1 MQQTTH
7 RQIDMKIK
15 NKFFFQTH
23 DVLAEKRLDVIEYLR
38 IKGVDNEKYLKA
50 YDYFVV
56 NNAQFDGA
64 TIVKD
69 LNDLPHLPLAA
80 MLHDYEYLTT
90 LKSVHWTSW
99 IQTKVRLDWEYG
111 QNLESLGKGTWIPYT
126 RAISLIIS
134 TPLYPVFI
142 IYKKITS

>member
-1 MQQTTH
+1 
-7 RQIDMKIK
+7 MKIK

-56 NNAQFDGA
+56 NNTQFDGA

-69 LNDLPHLPLAA
+69 LNDLPDLPLAA
-80 MLHDYEYLTT
+80 CKHDHGYLTELALIPWYKL
-90 LKSVHWTSW
+90 LKWLK
-99 IQTKVRLDWEYG
+99 TKVKLDWQYAKD
-111 QNLESLGKGTWIPYT
+111 LEDLGKGTWIPYI

-134 TPLYPVFI
+134 TPLYPLFI